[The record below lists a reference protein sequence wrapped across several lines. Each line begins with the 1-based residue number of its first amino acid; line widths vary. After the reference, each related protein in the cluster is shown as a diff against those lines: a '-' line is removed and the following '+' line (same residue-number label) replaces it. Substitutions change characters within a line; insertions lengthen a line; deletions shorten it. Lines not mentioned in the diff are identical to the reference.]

1 MHRIQLT
8 QCRAAELPFFSL
20 SWILTLMSHDLDS
33 IAVVSRLFDFLL
45 AFNPVIISYLGVAVS
60 QITSNTL

>member
-1 MHRIQLT
+1 
-8 QCRAAELPFFSL
+8 
-20 SWILTLMSHDLDS
+20 MSHDLDS